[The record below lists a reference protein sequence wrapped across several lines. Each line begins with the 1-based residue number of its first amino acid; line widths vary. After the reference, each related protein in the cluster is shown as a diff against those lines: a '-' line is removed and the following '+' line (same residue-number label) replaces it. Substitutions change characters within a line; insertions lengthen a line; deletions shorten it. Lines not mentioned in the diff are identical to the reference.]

1 MQYMRKECS
10 LKTLFKIKNKKNRIL
25 QANFAPQGLQM
36 VKLNL
41 SAVEDENFQTYFN
54 TDFLILKLFQFLF
67 MQTVT
72 KA

>member
-1 MQYMRKECS
+1 MRKECS
-10 LKTLFKIKNKKNRIL
+10 LKTLFKIKKKNKKNRIL